1 MSIKKRL
8 QAEKAEKAEKKEK
21 QAKRRAKLR
30 KLALVV
36 GLARARRKRAAAR
49 RAA

>member
-1 MSIKKRL
+1 MALKKRL
-8 QAEKAEKAEKKEK
+8 QDDVKKKKEAA
-21 QAKRRAKLR
+21 AKRRAKLR

-36 GLARARRKRAAAR
+36 GLARTRKKRAAR

>member
-1 MSIKKRL
+1 MAIKKKSRSETPSKDRE
-8 QAEKAEKAEKKEK
+8 A
-21 QAKRRAKLR
+21 AKRRAKRR

-36 GLARARRKRAAAR
+36 GLAHARRKRARTAR